1 MTISDDSIRSH
12 LASYRT
18 ELGAETITSIRHYLK
33 LLNIWNRRI
42 KLTSLSDT
50 DIILERHFGESLF
63 AIDAA
68 GIRGGR
74 LADVGPGGGF
84 PGIPLKLLCP
94 EIKLTLIESNIKKA
108 VFLAELV
115 RKLSLSGVEII
126 RQRYD
131 SLTKTSLE
139 FDFIT
144 ARALGGWSTFVPW
157 ALGHLSPGGKLVLW
171 LGMEDAVTISQ
182 MNGLFWAEQIA
193 IPRSQRRVLLIGEL
207 R

>member
-1 MTISDDSIRSH
+1 MNISDDSIRSH
-12 LASYRT
+12 LGSYRT
-18 ELGAETITSIRHYLK
+18 ELSAETITSIRHYLE

-50 DIILERHFGESLF
+50 DNILERHFGESLF
-63 AIDAA
+63 ALDAA

-84 PGIPLKLLCP
+84 PGVPLKLLCP
-94 EIKLTLIESNIKKA
+94 GIQLTLIESSIKKS

-115 RKLSLSGVEII
+115 RKLSLSDVEII
-126 RQRYD
+126 RERYE
-131 SLTKTSLE
+131 SLTDTSRKFE
-139 FDFIT
+139 FIT

-157 ALGHLSPGGKLVLW
+157 ALNHLSPGGNLVLW
-171 LGMEDAVTISQ
+171 LGSENASAISQ
-182 MNGLFWAEQIA
+182 MKGLFWAEPIA